1 MSSALVERRATLIR
15 LGARSGKIIVIVSSI
30 ASGASRMVTRDTSRL
45 TTTASA
51 SDAAR
56 AGQGARWASSTGDRP
71 TARDIQRDYLDGA
84 SYGVQV
90 FTPGRIG
97 DAERMAKAIARDPQG
112 YRRAI
117 DLCLPRAKASEARL
131 RAIYLGL
138 HGLFPDQALP
148 HIYLVFG
155 AGNSGGTAGPGAQV
169 IGIETL
175 CKISADGA
183 AFDAFLRHFYAHETV
198 HTLQREEATDGAKA
212 PLLAQIL
219 TEGGADFVARLVTGD
234 EPDPKRAEWA
244 AAHTGMLMRQ
254 LRDDLAATRG
264 ADLEKLTET
273 SPGVW
278 QLWLNRVTYPGWYV
292 GLIRRGLELAG
303 AHDIDLKVLHHE
315 GPGLGLTLE
324 VRWR

>member
-1 MSSALVERRATLIR
+1 MIAALFAALAAPLPPPPPADPLTVTVHSVDADRFAAMM
-15 LGARSGKIIVIVSSI
+15 AR
-30 ASGASRMVTRDTSRL
+30 
-45 TTTASA
+45 
-51 SDAAR
+51 
-56 AGQGARWASSTGDRP
+56 TGDRP

-175 CKISADGA
+175 CKVSADGA

-244 AAHTGMLMRQ
+244 AAHTDMLMRQ

-273 SPGVW
+273 SPQYAAFHRWIGNYGDAPEGWPYEMGYWVGMQVW
-278 QLWLNRVTYPGWYV
+278 QGYFDRAADKHAAVRRV
-292 GLIRRGLELAG
+292 LAIG
-303 AHDIDLKVLHHE
+303 DPDEVLAKS
-315 GPGLGLTLE
+315 GVYST
-324 VRWR
+324 R